1 MSNNPG
7 GLFKSSNN
15 TTSNLRNGR
24 LTTLAN
30 RMLGIEQPAAAT
42 TTNTTTNNNPA
53 SDQQQ
58 APPQIVNPIKR
69 NLFGCRLDHEQ
80 LHADLQQMLAEQR
93 RVKSAQWS
101 FDFDALRP
109 IESDRVQWRRVRVP
123 IKPSTNSSP
132 TSPTPQ
138 ERDEQKYLFISGIES
153 DEDDE
158 HDEEDDEA
166 LAVPEFYKRQRRFKL
181 AEVDKNRLNVM
192 ANQTQQ
198 PVQKSATVSN
208 CENNIQANK
217 PVTMSKKTMINPTVV
232 KIIPNPTCV
241 IPSTPVKQ
249 PVTTSRSSRKKT
261 TAEFDQLGKIL
272 TYSENRKVRIAN

>member
-7 GLFKSSNN
+7 GLFKSSNTN
-15 TTSNLRNGR
+15 NMRNGR

-30 RMLGIEQPAAAT
+30 RMLGIEQP
-42 TTNTTTNNNPA
+42 NTTTTSTQPSTDPNQPQANPM
-53 SDQQQ
+53 SS
-58 APPQIVNPIKR
+58 IKR

-101 FDFDALRP
+101 FDFDTLRP

-123 IKPSTNSSP
+123 VKPSTTTSTLSSP

-138 ERDEQKYLFISGIES
+138 ERDDQKYLFISGIES
-153 DEDDE
+153 DEEDE

-192 ANQTQQ
+192 ANT
-198 PVQKSATVSN
+198 QKSTSTVSN
-208 CENNIQANK
+208 SENK
-217 PVTMSKKTMINPTVV
+217 PVAMTKTTTINPTLV
-232 KIIPNPTCV
+232 KCIPNPTCAV
-241 IPSTPVKQ
+241 PATPVKQ
-249 PVTTSRSSRKKT
+249 PVITTSRSSRKKT

-272 TYSENRKVRIAN
+272 TYSENRKVGGS